1 MPQSPIYHKP
11 WDFPWRDKKISPNK
25 RIWDRSLSLSLKF
38 SPSVYK
44 ITFFALR
51 EAVAD
56 MGFAG
61 WTFPSVS
68 VPLNPLWIL
77 LRLPLSLSLCFFV
90 YLSSLWQ
97 LNDNHYHW
105 IGYQRCDALCFSLF
119 KTTTTTHLFLFTLQ
133 YNGKLLRGWGVANL
147 TSCDTEW

>member
-77 LRLPLSLSLCFFV
+77 LRLPLSLSLSLSLSVSLYIYPPYGNWTITITIGLDINGVMRFV
-90 YLSSLWQ
+90 FPCSKPRQQHTSS
-97 LNDNHYHW
+97 
-105 IGYQRCDALCFSLF
+105 FSHSS
-119 KTTTTTHLFLFTLQ
+119 TMEN
-133 YNGKLLRGWGVANL
+133 YCGGGGLL
-147 TSCDTEW
+147 T

>member
-1 MPQSPIYHKP
+1 MRLPLERQENFSKQKNLRS
-11 WDFPWRDKKISPNK
+11 F
-25 RIWDRSLSLSLKF
+25 SLSLSLKF

-77 LRLPLSLSLCFFV
+77 LRLPLSLSLS
-90 YLSSLWQ
+90 LSLSVSLYIYPPYG
-97 LNDNHYHW
+97 N
-105 IGYQRCDALCFSLF
+105 
-119 KTTTTTHLFLFTLQ
+119 
-133 YNGKLLRGWGVANL
+133 
-147 TSCDTEW
+147 